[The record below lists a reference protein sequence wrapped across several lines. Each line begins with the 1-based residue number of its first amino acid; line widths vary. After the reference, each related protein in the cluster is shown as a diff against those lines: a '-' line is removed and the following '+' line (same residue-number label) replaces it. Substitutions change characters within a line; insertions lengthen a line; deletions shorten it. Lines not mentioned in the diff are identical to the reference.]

1 MTAGEAASMTVSV
14 QTAVQRLV
22 DARSGRRVLAP
33 LSETLGEFTLE
44 HAYTIQDAL
53 RAALDQR
60 GERTIG
66 WKLGAT
72 SPAGQAVM
80 GLKEPAS
87 GFLLPG
93 QYASGA
99 EVPVSG
105 FADLRVEAEVA
116 FRMRTKLVGPGVTAA
131 TALLAVESAVPALEL
146 LDFMFS
152 GTPRATD
159 FIANSVIGKAIVLGS
174 PLVPIQGLDLA
185 SEEVVYEHNGEVVG
199 TYTAAEVMGDPL
211 NALAWLANHLAS
223 RGLALKP
230 GDVVMSGAISKMVR
244 PKPGDT
250 IRARFARLGAVSI
263 KVVL

>member
-1 MTAGEAASMTVSV
+1 MTVSV
-14 QTAVQRLV
+14 PIAVQRLV
-22 DARSGRRVLAP
+22 DARASRRVLPP

-44 HAYTIQDAL
+44 HAYAIQDSL
-53 RAALDQR
+53 RVVLDQR

-152 GTPRATD
+152 GTPCAAD

-174 PLVPIQGLDLA
+174 PLVPIQSLDLA
-185 SEEVVYEHNGEVVG
+185 REEVVFEHNGGVVG
-199 TYTAAEVMGDPL
+199 TYPAGEVMGNPL
-211 NALAWLANHLAS
+211 NALAWLANHLGR
-223 RGLALKP
+223 RGLALNP
-230 GDVVMSGAISKMVR
+230 GDVVMSGAISRMLR
-244 PKPGDT
+244 PKAGDT
-250 IRARFARLGAVSI
+250 LRARFSRLGSVDI
-263 KVVL
+263 TVVP